1 MTGSLQVKNGKYY
14 AVIRFK
20 DSSNK
25 QKQRWISTGYEVKNN
40 KRKAEQ
46 KLKDI
51 ISELENQGNK
61 ELPNEADDACLQAD
75 SCVVVPA
82 EEADNPSGTLLW
94 EYVERWMRVIRQRDR
109 LEENTYQGY
118 ESICNKHI
126 IPYFKPR
133 KTLIEDITPDLLQEF
148 IDYERAN
155 GNSKKGKTELSRTSL
170 KRIKIVLGLVFKEA
184 RRDGLLTTNPTEF
197 LVLPKSVKRDVT
209 YYNEKQLKT
218 LFDSIRDEDIFPIIY
233 VTVLYGLRRSE
244 VLGLKWDSVDFENKT
259 VTIKHTVVRFS
270 DVIEKD
276 RTKTASSYRTYPLPE
291 EIERIFLQQKEKE
304 KLGRKKYGELYE
316 ENDYIFKWDYGRM
329 YNPDFITRKFSKLLK
344 ANGLPH
350 IRFHD
355 LRHSC
360 ASLLISKGFT
370 LKDIQEWLGHA
381 DIETTANIYAHL
393 DQERKNKIMAS
404 ISF

>member
-1 MTGSLQVKNGKYY
+1 M
-14 AVIRFK
+14 
-20 DSSNK
+20 
-25 QKQRWISTGYEVKNN
+25 
-40 KRKAEQ
+40 
-46 KLKDI
+46 
-51 ISELENQGNK
+51 
-61 ELPNEADDACLQAD
+61 
-75 SCVVVPA
+75 
-82 EEADNPSGTLLW
+82 
-94 EYVERWMRVIRQRDR
+94 
-109 LEENTYQGY
+109 
-118 ESICNKHI
+118 
-126 IPYFKPR
+126 
-133 KTLIEDITPDLLQEF
+133 
-148 IDYERAN
+148 
-155 GNSKKGKTELSRTSL
+155 
-170 KRIKIVLGLVFKEA
+170 
-184 RRDGLLTTNPTEF
+184 
-197 LVLPKSVKRDVT
+197 
-209 YYNEKQLKT
+209 
-218 LFDSIRDEDIFPIIY
+218 
-233 VTVLYGLRRSE
+233 TVLYGLRRSE
-244 VLGLKWDSVDFENKT
+244 ALGLKWDSVDFENKT

-291 EIERIFLQQKEKE
+291 EIEQIFLQQREKE
-304 KLGRKKYGELYE
+304 KLGRKTYGELYE

-344 ANGLPH
+344 ANDLPH

>member
-1 MTGSLQVKNGKYY
+1 MTGSLQIKNGKFY

-20 DSSNK
+20 DSNNKPK
-25 QKQRWISTGYEVKNN
+25 QKWISTGYDVKNN

-46 KLKDI
+46 KLQDI
-51 ISELENQGNK
+51 LFELENSGEESAPESEPSAVTDEAYQPETSGN
-61 ELPNEADDACLQAD
+61 PC
-75 SCVVVPA
+75 
-82 EEADNPSGTLLW
+82 GTLLW
-94 EYVERWMRVIRQRDR
+94 EYVEKWMKVSRQRDR

-126 IPYFKPR
+126 IPYFKSK
-133 KTLIEDITPDLLQEF
+133 KTLVEDITPDMLQEF
-148 IDYERAN
+148 IDYERVN
-155 GNSKKGKTELSRTSL
+155 GNNKKGKSELSRTSL
-170 KRIKIVLGLVFKEA
+170 KRIKIVLGLVCKEA
-184 RRDGLLTTNPTEF
+184 RRDGLITSNPTEF
-197 LVLPKSVKRDVT
+197 ITLPKSVKRDVT

-218 LFDSIRDEDIFPIIY
+218 LFECIRDEDIYPIIY

-244 VLGLKWDSVDFENKT
+244 ALGLKWDSVDFENKT

-276 RTKTASSYRTYPLPE
+276 RTKTASSYRTYPLPD
-291 EIERIFLQQKEKE
+291 EIEQIFLHQREKE
-304 KLGRKKYGELYE
+304 KLGRKTYGELYE

-344 ANGLPH
+344 ANDLPH

>member
-1 MTGSLQVKNGKYY
+1 MTGSLQIKNGKYY

-20 DSSNK
+20 DSNNKTK
-25 QKQRWISTGYEVKNN
+25 QKWICTGYEVKNN

-46 KLKDI
+46 KLQDI
-51 ISELENQGNK
+51 LFELENSDIKNVSPK
-61 ELPNEADDACLQAD
+61 T
-75 SCVVVPA
+75 
-82 EEADNPSGTLLW
+82 ADNTELKEIQPSEEDECPSGTLLW
-94 EYVERWMRVIRQRDR
+94 EYVERWMKVSRQRDR

-118 ESICNKHI
+118 ESICKKHI
-126 IPYFKPR
+126 IPYFKSH
-133 KTLIEDITPDLLQEF
+133 KTLMEDITSDVLQEF
-148 IDYERAN
+148 IDYEREN
-155 GNSKKGKTELSRTSL
+155 GNNKKGKSELSRTSL
-170 KRIKIVLGLVFKEA
+170 KRIKIVLGLVCKEA
-184 RRDGLLTTNPTEF
+184 RKDGVISTNPTEF

-218 LFDSIRDEDIFPIIY
+218 LFESIKDEDIYPIIY

-244 VLGLKWDSVDFENKT
+244 ALGLKWDSVDFENKT

-276 RTKTASSYRTYPLPE
+276 RTKTASSYRTYPLPND
-291 EIERIFLQQKEKE
+291 IENLFIQQREKE
-304 KLGRKKYGELYE
+304 KLGRKTYGELYE

-344 ANGLPH
+344 ANDLPH